1 MAQPAET
8 ALTQEREDGRQFVAL
23 KHIRVGDLICYW
35 VCVWGS
41 ADGTIQSLLL
51 SNVCYPNFTGVKE
64 CAQDADSV
72 RLHFG
77 VLFLVLVCF
86 AWAESS
92 AKKAS
97 LMETCLTLVWERA
110 RSPAWLHCWW
120 GIVLMLRHCSWLCY
134 VCRCLMTRWWS
145 AALGAAD
152 LLLELG
158 IRSNAFV
165 RSTKAR
171 KSG

>member
-1 MAQPAET
+1 MNRS
-8 ALTQEREDGRQFVAL
+8 LERPLDLEPPESYPCSKSLGMRTSS
-23 KHIRVGDLICYW
+23 IRRTWRSQRRRRLLRNV
-35 VCVWGS
+35 
-41 ADGTIQSLLL
+41 SLLL

-86 AWAESS
+86 ARAESS

-110 RSPAWLHCWW
+110 RSPA
-120 GIVLMLRHCSWLCY
+120 
-134 VCRCLMTRWWS
+134 
-145 AALGAAD
+145 
-152 LLLELG
+152 
-158 IRSNAFV
+158 
-165 RSTKAR
+165 
-171 KSG
+171 